1 MSVNVT
7 RRRLVAASSLLLT
20 DAALGGCARSGVG
33 RTPIGPG
40 GEQAGGAP
48 TSNDTAAASPPKR
61 RIVVCLDGTLATPQ
75 ASTNIAWIATGC
87 EGTGARPVP
96 QHVSYLEGVGTR
108 RGERF
113 SGGAFG
119 YGLSRQLLDAYRFIR
134 GTWRSSEDEIF
145 IFGLSRG
152 AFAARSL
159 ANLIGLVGCL
169 DTDSPELLDE
179 AYRGWYRHAR
189 SSHPAARA
197 RAERAAAVV
206 RPHVRPAKIAFL
218 GVFDTVGTL
227 GTAALFPEAGWDDAF
242 MGVLRGEGRLEERLH
257 DTGLGGHVERAYHA
271 LAIDEDLTHFTPD
284 IWADAPDNPRQQQV
298 WFAGGHGDA
307 GGRHPDTR
315 GHAKSLAKVPLVWM
329 MEKAREAGLAL
340 ERESWERLQAEADP
354 LEPQH
359 DAPPGVVPRFS
370 GTLRRLGHTGPRSIP
385 ANAVIDRAV
394 RTRLGQLV
402 EIRDAEGNRMRE
414 QPYQPLN
421 LPRAV
426 G

>member
-48 TSNDTAAASPPKR
+48 TSNDAAAASPPKR
-61 RIVVCLDGTLATPQ
+61 RNRGVLGRDPGHAQGRHQPRLDRHRLRGHQHATGT
-75 ASTNIAWIATGC
+75 ASTSPTLRVSAPGAARGFRAAPSATAC
-87 EGTGARPVP
+87 RASSSTPTGSSAERGGPAR
-96 QHVSYLEGVGTR
+96 TR
-108 RGERF
+108 C
-113 SGGAFG
+113 
-119 YGLSRQLLDAYRFIR
+119 
-134 GTWRSSEDEIF
+134 F

-159 ANLIGLVGCL
+159 ANFIGLVGCL
-169 DTDSPELLDE
+169 DTNSPELLDE

-197 RAERAAAVV
+197 RAERAAAIV

-227 GTAALFPEAGWDDAF
+227 GAAALFPGASWDDAF
-242 MGVLRGEGRLEERLH
+242 MGVLRGERRLEERLH
-257 DTGLGGHVERAYHA
+257 DTGLHGHIERAYHA

-284 IWADAPDNPRQQQV
+284 LWVDAPDNPRQQQV

-307 GGRHPDTR
+307 GGGHPDTR
-315 GHAKSLAKVPLVWM
+315 GDDRSLTKVRLRLDDG
-329 MEKAREAGLAL
+329 KGARG
-340 ERESWERLQAEADP
+340 
-354 LEPQH
+354 
-359 DAPPGVVPRFS
+359 
-370 GTLRRLGHTGPRSIP
+370 RLGP
-385 ANAVIDRAV
+385 
-394 RTRLGQLV
+394 
-402 EIRDAEGNRMRE
+402 
-414 QPYQPLN
+414 
-421 LPRAV
+421 
-426 G
+426 